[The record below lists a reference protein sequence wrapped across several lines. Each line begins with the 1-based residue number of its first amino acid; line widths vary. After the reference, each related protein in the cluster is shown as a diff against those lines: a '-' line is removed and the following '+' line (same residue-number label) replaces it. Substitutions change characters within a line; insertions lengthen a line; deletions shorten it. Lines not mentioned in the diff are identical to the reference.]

1 MVADQNGDL
10 LAAGAGQPASPR
22 FLISPVIQIGCH
34 LAALCR
40 FSDEARQSGQL
51 QSSPSFV
58 AAGTRGIWFF
68 QPLLSPWQAYALQG

>member
-22 FLISPVIQIGCH
+22 FLISPVIQIGSSRRTMQI
-34 LAALCR
+34 LGRSSTIRPAAIM
-40 FSDEARQSGQL
+40 
-51 QSSPSFV
+51 PSFV